1 MITGT
6 VNADREPVVRIWLH
20 DVNGQEQECVAIVD
34 TGFTGWLTLP
44 PDLITALGLSWKE
57 LGAATLADGS
67 QILFDVYEATVVWDG
82 QVVAISVDESD
93 SEPLIG
99 MALMDSFRILIEDMD
114 GGPGANRTN
123 VRRSRMKDEG

>member
-1 MITGT
+1 MISGS
-6 VNADREPVVRIWLH
+6 VNADREPVVRICVH
-20 DVNGQEQECVAIVD
+20 DVNGQEHEYAAIVD

-44 PDLITALGLSWKE
+44 RDLITALGLSWKE

-82 QVVAISVDESD
+82 RVVAIPVDESD

-114 GGPGANRTN
+114 GGSVQIA
-123 VRRSRMKDEG
+123 RM